1 MSIREVP
8 HKIKLFFN
16 NPANPV
22 MGELYIPIIIILV
35 AFSSFGL
42 GRLSVIHNNKP
53 PIILE
58 NNALKTESANKLSPI
73 VFGGETSKN
82 LKPVTQAASAASLG
96 SSAPKS
102 AAATSESGSVVAS
115 KNGKKY
121 HFPFCA
127 GARTISPANLITFTS
142 IEEARKAGYTPA
154 ANCKGLK

>member
-16 NPANPV
+16 NPENPI
-22 MGELYIPIIIILV
+22 MGELYIPLIIILV
-35 AFSSFGL
+35 AFCSFGL
-42 GRLSVIHNNKP
+42 GRLSTIHNTKP

-58 NNALKTESANKLSPI
+58 NNALETESANKPSPI
-73 VFGGETSKN
+73 VLGGETSKN
-82 LKPVTQAASAASLG
+82 QKSSPQTASTASLG

-127 GARTISPANLITFTS
+127 GARTISPTNLITFAS
-142 IEEARKAGYTPA
+142 IEEARTAGYTPA